1 MVEEQNCRASGESSG
16 STGGV
21 EGGSAGAKT
30 ANETF
35 LESIGVKILVLKGL
49 NRMNGLIKDQFSK
62 LDGFEEKLKDKFVAL
77 FKIQSLK
84 HLLQAEKFRMER
96 VI

>member
-1 MVEEQNCRASGESSG
+1 
-16 STGGV
+16 
-21 EGGSAGAKT
+21 
-30 ANETF
+30 
-35 LESIGVKILVLKGL
+35 
-49 NRMNGLIKDQFSK
+49 MNGLIKDQFSK